1 MSNPHD
7 RHFHIEATSQTDAFS
22 LDLEDVMYLNMIFQS
37 ILMKFKNNSNWNNY
51 MCWTIDGLN
60 FVSEDNRRMA
70 RIYIIASLN
79 KGMTK
84 PAHSMESYMVN
95 AKHNPLN
102 SRDARIQFLEQNLTR
117 FDQILKEHQYPF

>member
-1 MSNPHD
+1 MSHPHD
-7 RHFHIEATSQTDAFS
+7 AHFHIEQTNVTDAFS
-22 LDLEDVMYLNMIFQS
+22 LDLEDVMYLNMIFQA
-37 ILMKFKNNSNWNNY
+37 ILAKFKGNSNCNNY

-60 FVSEDNRRMA
+60 FVSEGNRRMA
-70 RIYIIASLN
+70 KTYILASLN
-79 KGMTK
+79 KGMEK

-117 FDQILKEHQYPF
+117 FDQILK